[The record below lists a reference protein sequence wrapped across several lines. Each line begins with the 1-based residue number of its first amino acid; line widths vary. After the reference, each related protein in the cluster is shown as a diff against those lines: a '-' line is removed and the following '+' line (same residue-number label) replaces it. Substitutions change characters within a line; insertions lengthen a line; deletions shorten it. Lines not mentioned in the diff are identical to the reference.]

1 MRVCAIALT
10 ADRQDYT
17 DRAVQCFMNQTYPEA
32 ELLIYD
38 TGKVAYEPPNEY
50 WKRIRACYLFTD
62 PGNPATIG
70 ALRNQA
76 IELASGADIIVH
88 WDVDDWSAPS
98 RIEEQVRVLMDHPN
112 IEATGYNTMLF
123 WDTVA
128 KQAWSFRCLP
138 QDQSVGT
145 ALCYRRSAWERAC
158 FPDTSRGEDTLW
170 LRENKIK
177 TAAYSNH
184 GMMIADLH
192 PGNTCSRIEPSSS
205 QWKRVPDLDGYCQRH
220 SLATFL
226 EGRK

>member
-17 DRAVQCFMNQTYPEA
+17 DRAVQCFMHQTYPDA
-32 ELLIYD
+32 SLLIYD
-38 TGKVAYEPPNEY
+38 TGKVPYDTPDHVSSAV
-50 WKRIRACYLFTD
+50 AVCYD
-62 PGNPATIG
+62 PGANGHTIG

-76 IELASGADIIVH
+76 IELASGAEIIVH
-88 WDVDDWSAPS
+88 FDVDDWSAPS

-123 WDTVA
+123 WDTIA

-145 ALCYRRSAWERAC
+145 ALCYRRSAWERAR

-177 TAAYSNH
+177 TAAYSNR

-192 PGNTCSRIEPSSS
+192 PGNTCSRIEKDCD
-205 QWKRVPDLDGYCQRH
+205 QWTRVPDWDGYCQRH